1 MSYEAEFQSKPTS
14 TSTSR
19 WMHQANCL
27 TSGGVSP
34 STGSPSTGL
43 LPLVPPPLVPLSTG
57 FPSNISSTQLR
68 PSPVPVQ
75 PDWFQTGLEFSS
87 CLSSQQRLCH
97 DSSAKH
103 AEHLSSSRARGR
115 APLAG
120 LRLRSVGSKVRGA
133 SWGPEPRLQTWS
145 MTL

>member
-14 TSTSR
+14 TSIPR

-27 TSGGVSP
+27 NSGGVSP
-34 STGSPSTGL
+34 STGSPSTGP
-43 LPLVPPPLVPLSTG
+43 LPLVPPLLVPLCTG

-68 PSPVPVQ
+68 PSLVPVQ

-97 DSSAKH
+97 DSGTKH
-103 AEHLSSSRARGR
+103 VEHLSSSGARGG
-115 APLAG
+115 ALLAG
-120 LRLRSVGSKVRGA
+120 LRFRSVGSKVRGA
-133 SWGPEPRLQTWS
+133 SWGPGPRLQTWS

>member
-14 TSTSR
+14 TSIPR

-27 TSGGVSP
+27 NSGGVSP
-34 STGSPSTGL
+34 STGSPSTG
-43 LPLVPPPLVPLSTG
+43 PTSTG
-57 FPSNISSTQLR
+57 
-68 PSPVPVQ
+68 SPVHWFPLQHFFDPASPVTVQ

-87 CLSSQQRLCH
+87 CLSSQQRLYH

-103 AEHLSSSRARGR
+103 VEHLSSSGARGG
-115 APLAG
+115 ALLAG
-120 LRLRSVGSKVRGA
+120 LRLRSVGSKIRGA
-133 SWGPEPRLQTWS
+133 SWGPGPRLQTWS